1 MKKTIFILTMALMAV
16 GTSFA
21 QKKNQE
27 AIPGISLATNPTQYN
42 NQTVTVKNVTITFD
56 QDNSAPGA
64 NGTKS
69 KAQKCNA
76 PLSFKML
83 QLTFTE
89 KPSFTP
95 CFYVSEAYYNKLK
108 DAAQGQSSIAAQ
120 VTLRGSVQTGYTV
133 YFCKLGE

>member
-1 MKKTIFILTMALMAV
+1 MKKTIFILTIALMAV

-56 QDNSAPGA
+56 EDNSAPGA
-64 NGTKS
+64 NGAKS

-83 QLTFTE
+83 HLTFTE

-108 DAAQGQSSIAAQ
+108 EASQGQSTISAQ

>member
-1 MKKTIFILTMALMAV
+1 MAV

-56 QDNSAPGA
+56 EDNSAPGA
-64 NGTKS
+64 NGAKS

-83 QLTFTE
+83 HLTFTE

-108 DAAQGQSSIAAQ
+108 EASQGQSTISAQ
-120 VTLRGSVQTGYTV
+120 VTLSGSVQTGYTV

>member
-1 MKKTIFILTMALMAV
+1 MAV

-27 AIPGISLATNPTQYN
+27 AIPGISLATNPSQFN
-42 NQTVTVKNVTITFD
+42 NQTVTVKNVTIVFD
-56 QDNSAPGA
+56 EDNSAPGA
-64 NGTKS
+64 NGSKS

-83 QLTFTE
+83 HLTFTE

-108 DAAQGQSSIAAQ
+108 DASQGQSSVDAQ
-120 VTLRGSVQTGYTV
+120 VTLRGSVENGYTV

>member
-1 MKKTIFILTMALMAV
+1 MKKTIFILTIALMAV

-27 AIPGISLATNPTQYN
+27 AIPGISLATNPSQFN
-42 NQTVTVKNVTITFD
+42 NQTVTVKNVTIVFD
-56 QDNSAPGA
+56 EDNSAPGA
-64 NGTKS
+64 NGSKS

-83 QLTFTE
+83 HLTFTE

-108 DAAQGQSSIAAQ
+108 DASQGQSSVAAQ
-120 VTLRGSVQTGYTV
+120 VTLRGSVENGYTV

>member
-1 MKKTIFILTMALMAV
+1 MAV

-27 AIPGISLATNPTQYN
+27 AIPGISLATNPSQFN
-42 NQTVTVKNVTITFD
+42 NQTVTVKNVTIVFD
-56 QDNSAPGA
+56 EDNSAPGA
-64 NGTKS
+64 NGSKS

-83 QLTFTE
+83 HLTFTE

-108 DAAQGQSSIAAQ
+108 DASQGQSSVAAQ
-120 VTLRGSVQTGYTV
+120 VTLRGSVENGYTV

>member
-1 MKKTIFILTMALMAV
+1 MAV

-27 AIPGISLATNPTQYN
+27 AIPGISLATNPSQYN
-42 NQTVTVKNVTITFD
+42 NQTVTVKNVTIVFD
-56 QDNSAPGA
+56 EDNSAPGA
-64 NGTKS
+64 NGSKS

-83 QLTFTE
+83 HLTFTE

-108 DAAQGQSSIAAQ
+108 DASQGQSSVAAQ
-120 VTLRGSVQTGYTV
+120 VTLRGSVENGYTV

>member
-1 MKKTIFILTMALMAV
+1 MAV

-27 AIPGISLATNPTQYN
+27 AIPGISLATNPSQYN
-42 NQTVTVKNVTITFD
+42 NQTVTVKNITIVFD
-56 QDNSAPGA
+56 EDNSAPGA
-64 NGTKS
+64 NGSKS

-83 QLTFTE
+83 HLTFTE

-108 DAAQGQSSIAAQ
+108 DASQGQSSVAAQ
-120 VTLRGSVQTGYTV
+120 VTLRGSVENGYTV

>member
-1 MKKTIFILTMALMAV
+1 MNKTIFILTIALMAV

-56 QDNSAPGA
+56 EDNSAPGA
-64 NGTKS
+64 NGAKS

-76 PLSFKML
+76 PMSFKML
-83 QLTFTE
+83 HLTFTE

-108 DAAQGQSSIAAQ
+108 EASQGQSTISAQ
-120 VTLRGSVQTGYTV
+120 VTLSGSVQTGYTV

>member
-1 MKKTIFILTMALMAV
+1 MKKSILSLALAFLAF
-16 GTSFA
+16 GSSYA

-27 AIPGISLATNPTQYN
+27 VIPGIALASNPTQFN
-42 NQTVTVKNVTITFD
+42 NKTVTVKNVTISFD
-56 QDNSAPGA
+56 EDQSAPGA
-64 NGTKS
+64 NGAKS

-83 QLTFTE
+83 NLTFTE

-95 CFYVSEAYYNKLK
+95 CFYVSDAYYNKLK
-108 DAAQGQSSIAAQ
+108 ESAQGQSSIAAQ

>member
-1 MKKTIFILTMALMAV
+1 MAV

-56 QDNSAPGA
+56 EDNSAPGA
-64 NGTKS
+64 NGAKS

-83 QLTFTE
+83 HLTFTE

-108 DAAQGQSSIAAQ
+108 EASQGQSTISAQ